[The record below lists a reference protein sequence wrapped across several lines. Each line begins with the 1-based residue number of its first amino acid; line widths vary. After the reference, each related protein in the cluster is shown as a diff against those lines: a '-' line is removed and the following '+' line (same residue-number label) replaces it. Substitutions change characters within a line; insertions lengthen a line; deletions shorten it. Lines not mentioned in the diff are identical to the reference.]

1 MGSAILSAL
10 ALFIFL
16 HIQSC
21 YCMSADLE
29 NFEIVHTLDDE
40 DFENRH
46 IAIEAMIRAPW
57 PFA

>member
-1 MGSAILSAL
+1 
-10 ALFIFL
+10 
-16 HIQSC
+16 
-21 YCMSADLE
+21 MSADLE